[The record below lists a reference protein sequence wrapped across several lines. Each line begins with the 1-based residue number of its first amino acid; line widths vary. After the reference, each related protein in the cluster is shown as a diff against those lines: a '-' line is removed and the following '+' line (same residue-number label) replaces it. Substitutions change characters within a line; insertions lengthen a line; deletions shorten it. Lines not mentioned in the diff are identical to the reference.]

1 MSGLPPDRT
10 SYGEKQNV
18 KGYFT
23 TRTRRSAGRRVKMYK
38 TNEEYTAFEKRME
51 KIIKS
56 NTILRDYITL
66 PKNNVE
72 FDAFCE
78 RVSRKAHENSV
89 LCI

>member
-1 MSGLPPDRT
+1 
-10 SYGEKQNV
+10 
-18 KGYFT
+18 
-23 TRTRRSAGRRVKMYK
+23 MYK
-38 TNEEYTAFEKRME
+38 TNEEYSAFEKRME
-51 KIIKS
+51 KIINS

-78 RVSRKAHENSV
+78 RISRKAHENSV